1 MEYQVKKDIESRL
14 LQLKSAR
21 RVSKDQIVMRCKFCG
36 DSKKDP
42 NKARL
47 YIKINPYTDEPILY
61 HCFNCQES
69 GIVTPSVLRILGI
82 NDLTISSDLVKYNK
96 TSNTTHMKHSNKR
109 ALKFKVPKPKDTELN
124 RIKKSYIEDR
134 LGLSFTYDDLVD
146 LKVVF
151 SLEQFLIEN
160 NIDSVTVNPKR
171 ANLLNDEYVGF
182 LSGKNEM
189 ISFRDITNKNKLRY
203 DKYMILPNYEDCK
216 KFYTIPA
223 SVDLLTEE
231 NIHINI
237 AEGSFDI
244 LGVYFHVKNMNRENN
259 IYIAVND
266 SGYMSVLKHF
276 LSLGLVGKNII
287 INIFSDKDKE
297 PWFYKKIIS
306 ELKPFVGKINLYYNE
321 LSKDFGVPKNQIK
334 TIKMG

>member
-1 MEYQVKKDIESRL
+1 MEYQVKKDIETRL

-69 GIVTPSVLRILGI
+69 GIVTPSVLRTLGI
-82 NDLTISSDLVKYNK
+82 NDLTISSDLIKYNK
-96 TSNTTHMKHSNKR
+96 ASNTTHMKHSNKR

-160 NIDSVTVNPKR
+160 DIDTITVNPKP
-171 ANLLNDEYVGF
+171 
-182 LSGKNEM
+182 S
-189 ISFRDITNKNKLRY
+189 KL
-203 DKYMILPNYEDCK
+203 
-216 KFYTIPA
+216 
-223 SVDLLTEE
+223 
-231 NIHINI
+231 
-237 AEGSFDI
+237 
-244 LGVYFHVKNMNRENN
+244 
-259 IYIAVND
+259 
-266 SGYMSVLKHF
+266 
-276 LSLGLVGKNII
+276 
-287 INIFSDKDKE
+287 
-297 PWFYKKIIS
+297 
-306 ELKPFVGKINLYYNE
+306 
-321 LSKDFGVPKNQIK
+321 
-334 TIKMG
+334 